1 MTLDHRRR
9 RLAALLAGPALALL
23 LASCSDDDGRGV
35 GGIDAASEMLVAEG
49 IPCTLEEGGRA
60 REIAGDQR
68 DGLRDAGYCAI
79 DGTTIQMV
87 VFETAA
93 SASLATT
100 DLQVAACEEAG
111 DDVTIVRGYD
121 WVAVLR
127 PAARGLGD
135 SVGQALDG
143 AVAPTSCAERGD
155 IPARRLPIGEPSEL
169 GSFEVALTEVDP
181 DAEERVLAL
190 DPSNEPATRERWV
203 LMSLDATNIGDE
215 PLSPY
220 EELTLAVVADA
231 GEETYVPGPCGRQVS
246 PKDRIE
252 PGTTSRQVACFD
264 LPRSALD
271 GATLRVRVGGDE
283 ARWLLQ

>member
-1 MTLDHRRR
+1 MTFDHRRR
-9 RLAALLAGPALALL
+9 RLASPLVAAALVLL

-35 GGIDAASEMLVAEG
+35 GGIDAGSEMLRGDG

-60 REIAGDQR
+60 PEIAGDQR
-68 DGLRDAGYCAI
+68 DEVRDAGYCVL
-79 DGTTIQMV
+79 DGTTVQMV

-93 SASLATT
+93 AASLATT

-127 PAARGLGD
+127 PASRGLGD
-135 SVGQALDG
+135 SMGESLDG
-143 AVAPTSCAERGD
+143 AVAPTACGERGD
-155 IPARRLPIGEPSEL
+155 VPARRLPIAEPAEV
-169 GSFEVALTEVDP
+169 GSFEVALVEVDP
-181 DAEERVLAL
+181 DAEEEVLAL
-190 DPSNEPATRERWV
+190 DPSNEPATRDRWV
-203 LMSLDATNIGDE
+203 LMSIDATNIGDE
-215 PLSPY
+215 PFSPY
-220 EELTLAVVADA
+220 EDLALAVEVD
-231 GEETYVPGPCGRQVS
+231 GGGETYAPGPCGRQVS

-252 PGTTSRQVACFD
+252 PGITSRQVACFD

-271 GATLRVRVGGDE
+271 GATLRVRSGGDE